1 MESLAQRRLTAVRS
15 SGICA
20 SRNGLAT
27 NGSVAML
34 LVGKKSTTVA
44 RASSRLQSARSGV
57 PRRLAERVATIA
69 LRALL

>member
-1 MESLAQRRLTAVRS
+1 
-15 SGICA
+15 
-20 SRNGLAT
+20 
-27 NGSVAML
+27 ML